1 MHPVLRLYEDILSS
15 AENVEFRL
23 APLPRFIFVTHGTAS
38 IEGKT
43 LNEGDAWQGDT
54 GSVVK
59 PGAGGVTCWR
69 WELAR
74 GDQAST
80 VACAPGMI
88 THEKLSAYLET
99 MPKGDCDAWRQ
110 RRLPARRLRLSAPP
124 PGAGHPLPDRGR
136 PARRHPRPLDLI
148 RARRRLVRI
157 RARRGVRASS

>member
-1 MHPVLRLYEDILSS
+1 MHPVLRLYEDVLSS

-23 APLPRFIFVTHGTAS
+23 APLPRFIFVAHGTAT
-38 IEGKT
+38 IENKT
-43 LNEGDAWQGDT
+43 LNEGDAWQGEAGT
-54 GSVVK
+54 VVK

-99 MPKGDCDAWRQ
+99 LPKGELLMRGASPSH
-110 RRLPARRLRLSAPP
+110 PAAAPICT
-124 PGAGHPLPDRGR
+124 ATRDR
-136 PARRHPRPLDLI
+136 AF
-148 RARRRLVRI
+148 A
-157 RARRGVRASS
+157 A